1 MSERIDHAEVE
12 LEPPPQEEEA
22 AESGEVEGEAESSED
37 ENDEEAEED
46 PDSSME
52 DWSEPEPVHPIFH
65 LVRQGD
71 LAGVRDLLSSDRTA
85 LHQLDGTD
93 HAPIHIPAIG
103 REESSVKLE
112 MVRLLLSQGALVN
125 SRASDFTTPL
135 HIACMMGRE
144 KMCELLLVNG
154 ARFDLTLDNGRETA
168 LHESQ
173 REDVVKTLIRSV

>member
-12 LEPPPQEEEA
+12 LEPPPQEE
-22 AESGEVEGEAESSED
+22 VEGEAESSEA
-37 ENDEEAEED
+37 ENDEETEED

-52 DWSEPEPVHPIFH
+52 DWSEPEPEPVHPIFH

-168 LHESQ
+168 LYESQ